1 MLWQG
6 WHTDEQNTWL
16 HTGLKKGWIQFAWPA
31 SSSSQQSYDPLPLQV
46 QRLGLHQLHV
56 QEIRRSD
63 PEGSPGDG
71 HSPADDGQEQ
81 SRVKQQKTLFR
92 GKNPSCWASESKTKF
107 AAKKSW
113 TKKTLKEEKKLELS
127 PWCRWNKVGWLELE
141 SEPKNLP
148 IPAPTTP
155 KKSREQLK
163 PVGCLFLS
171 RDVRGCVGHDRK
183 CSAIASLSTECCRWR
198 FFEKYS
204 GIEVEQAR
212 FSCPSPSLSFYFQA
226 IMSPRSR

>member
-6 WHTDEQNTWL
+6 WHTDEQNWL
-16 HTGLKKGWIQFAWPA
+16 HTGLKEGWIQFAWPA

-92 GKNPSCWASESKTKF
+92 EKPELLSLRVKNEICRQ
-107 AAKKSW
+107 KKLNE
-113 TKKTLKEEKKLELS
+113 KKTLKEEKKLELS
-127 PWCRWNKVGWLELE
+127 TWCRWNKVGWLELE

-171 RDVRGCVGHDRK
+171 RHLRGCVGHDRK
-183 CSAIASLSTECCRWR
+183 CSAIASLSTESCRWR
-198 FFEKYS
+198 FFWKIFWNR
-204 GIEVEQAR
+204 GGT
-212 FSCPSPSLSFYFQA
+212 SPFFMPDASLSFYFQA
-226 IMSPRSR
+226 MMSLRSR